1 MNGMARKARKNLSRS
16 VSLLKKYSDEK
27 YQKIEEKE
35 VLIDKYEDKL
45 GTYLMQL
52 TGKELSGD
60 QTKQVSKFFAYNQ

>member
-60 QTKQVSKFFAYNQ
+60 QTKQVSNFAYNQ

>member
-1 MNGMARKARKNLSRS
+1 MRNIKR
-16 VSLLKKYSDEK
+16 LKKK
-27 YQKIEEKE
+27 K

-60 QTKQVSKFFAYNQ
+60 QTKQVSNFAYNQ